1 VGCDGS
7 GRIIPYSG
15 RIVPQQALELTIM
28 QCAGRWA
35 LGAGRWQVLHGSI
48 NGGFL
53 RLGQDQG
60 FELWALKSRIWDL
73 GSGIWDLDLDLD
85 FGILGFVGLRILVF

>member
-1 VGCDGS
+1 
-7 GRIIPYSG
+7 
-15 RIVPQQALELTIM
+15 M
-28 QCAGRWA
+28 QCAGRW
-35 LGAGRWQVLHGSI
+35 QVSHGSI

-53 RLGQDQG
+53 GLGQDQG

>member
-1 VGCDGS
+1 M
-7 GRIIPYSG
+7 
-15 RIVPQQALELTIM
+15 PQQALELTIM
-28 QCAGRWA
+28 QCAGRW
-35 LGAGRWQVLHGSI
+35 QVFHGSI

-53 RLGQDQG
+53 GLGQDQG
-60 FELWALKSRIWDL
+60 FELRALGSEIWDL